1 MSIRSRM
8 YFDDLQNG
16 TTEDKLIAVGELI
29 LLAKKKN
36 DPKLFEEI
44 YSSPSFWKNIK
55 DYIVALDADT
65 REEKHHFYAQPL
77 RIHKKISLDHA
88 LQFFTEMIENCEN
101 ENTPLSVRD
110 WTKMTELSCF
120 DNIVALAQRKGLIKV
135 EIKNLDLISKNKNN
149 DEYIERSIN
158 NGFITLETLKKNKI
172 ETFNFLTNLAENQ
185 MTRSLFASLKNG
197 LLTPDVTI
205 FENGSDSLFHWTSMN
220 KKLFLFNFNALC
232 KGAITPD
239 IAKLQDD
246 TSKDTL
252 WHIAMENDMN
262 PMFIEKAMASGL
274 ITKEIISLKNAD
286 GVTLLDL
293 FAQSKDSRLFEKAIE
308 LKLIPHKYLFE
319 MATAKKK
326 AKPQKT
332 LTLKAAPKKIERAGH
347 DSKKLG
353 NRNGERQYRR

>member
-55 DYIVALDADT
+55 EYIVALDADI
-65 REEKHHFYAQPL
+65 RGEMHHFYAQPL
-77 RIHKKISLDHA
+77 RIHKKVNLDQA
-88 LQFFTEMIENCEN
+88 LQFFTEMIENCDS

-110 WTKMTELSCF
+110 WTNMIKLSCF
-120 DNIVALAQRKGLIKV
+120 DNVVALAQKKGLIKV

-239 IAKLQDD
+239 IAKLQDG

-252 WHIAMENDMN
+252 WHIAMESDMN
-262 PMFIEKAMASGL
+262 PMFIEKAMTSGL

-293 FAQSKDSRLFEKAIE
+293 FAQSKDSRLFEKAKE